1 MSIFTNYDTKWFNVL
16 TPEQQS
22 RVLQTIVVHA
32 VPAGTM
38 IEQKGDLA
46 TNWMGVL
53 EGLVKVSVGN
63 ADGRITSLTGIPAG
77 GWFGE
82 GSLIKKEIRRYDVF
96 ALRDSKIAKLPL
108 TTFNWLLDNS
118 IPFNR
123 FLLEQLNASVS
134 QFIGRTESD
143 RLLNADNRVAACLAE
158 LFNQDLYPNTSLR
171 LAITQEE
178 IGYLAKLSRQRTN
191 IALKNLEQ
199 KNIIRVEYG
208 AVHVLDLDRL
218 KNSYKHD

>member
-22 RVLQTIVVHA
+22 RVLQTIVVHT

-123 FLLEQLNASVS
+123 FLL
-134 QFIGRTESD
+134 
-143 RLLNADNRVAACLAE
+143 
-158 LFNQDLYPNTSLR
+158 
-171 LAITQEE
+171 
-178 IGYLAKLSRQRTN
+178 
-191 IALKNLEQ
+191 
-199 KNIIRVEYG
+199 
-208 AVHVLDLDRL
+208 
-218 KNSYKHD
+218 